1 MDKFDTFLDSA
12 HEQLQ
17 AGRLSRRGFLKSL
30 LAFGASVGV
39 YVAAPSILAGCSPA
53 GGKSSGQMATE
64 LKWIQF
70 EGISDPAFLE
80 AWNKQYATKI
90 ATQSLVSEAA
100 IVAQVAAG
108 QIQADLAIVSMG
120 YSQNYWFPSGE
131 LQTLNP
137 SDFPHWNDL
146 FPFWQQAPWYRDGS
160 GNLLAIPHIWGTD
173 SIIHSTKAI
182 PEVTSVSALFDPT
195 YKGKVAMPKNGIESV
210 AIAAQ
215 YLGYLDPFN
224 PTDAQLTEIEKVL
237 MEQKP
242 LVRTYWESIGD
253 LVNLFT
259 TGEVVLAYGWL
270 SVFTQ
275 VQNAGVPVQWAD
287 PKEGQI
293 GWSNGNGV
301 IKKSANVETA
311 LKFMDYLISPDFLS
325 PLYEKLGYRT
335 TSKVVTDKLSADQRT
350 ALQLD
355 NPDKLMG
362 SIVPWITPPQELNR
376 KVDDLWARILGA

>member
-1 MDKFDTFLDSA
+1 MDKFDAFIESA
-12 HEQLQ
+12 EEQRQ
-17 AGRLSRRGFLKSL
+17 AGHLSRRSFLKSL
-30 LAFGASVGV
+30 LAFGAGVGV

-53 GGKSSGQMATE
+53 GKTAAKE

-80 AWNKQYATKI
+80 AWNKQYSTKI
-90 ATQSLVSEAA
+90 VSQSLVSEAA

-108 QIQADLAIVSMG
+108 QIDADLAIVSMG

-131 LQTLNP
+131 LLTLNP
-137 SDFPHWNDL
+137 SDLPHWNEL

-173 SIIHSTKAI
+173 SIIHNTAAI
-182 PEVTSVSALFDPT
+182 PEVTSVSALFDPA
-195 YKGKVAMPKNGIESV
+195 YRGKIAMPKNGIESV
-210 AIAAQ
+210 AITAQ
-215 YLGYLDPFN
+215 HLGYPDPFN
-224 PTDAQLTEIEKVL
+224 PTDEQLTEIEKVL
-237 MEQKP
+237 KEQKP

-259 TGEVVLAYGWL
+259 TGEVAMAYGWL

-275 VQNAGVPVQWAD
+275 VNAAGVSVKWAD

-311 LKFMDYLISPDFLS
+311 LKFMDYLISADFLW

-335 TSKVVTDKLSADQRT
+335 TSKVVTDRLTAEQRT

-355 NPDKLMG
+355 NPDKLMS

-376 KVDDLWARILGA
+376 KVDDLWARILGG